1 MLVFKTCQIASSV
14 LNKGKSAIPPLF
26 NGPDVLSSVSDKAKL
41 FVENFS
47 KNSNPDDSGIS
58 LHGFPS
64 RTYLKLHNISATPKM
79 VKKVIMN
86 LDLSE
91 ASGLDCISV
100 VFLKNCEPELPYI
113 LPEPFNTCLK
123 ESCFPD
129 CWKVSLVALI
139 FKNIGERSIAKN

>member
-14 LNKGKSAIPPLF
+14 LNKGKSTIPPLF

-100 VFLKNCEPELPYI
+100 VFLK
-113 LPEPFNTCLK
+113 TA
-123 ESCFPD
+123 
-129 CWKVSLVALI
+129 SLNFLTYYLNPLI
-139 FKNIGERSIAKN
+139 SV